1 MAVKRSFLW
10 LYVGHQQEVW
20 LQSWKFHRK
29 MKNRIEKI
37 EKRFTIMFFL
47 TIFGSDKLKSI
58 FIEDF
63 SF

>member
-10 LYVGHQQEVW
+10 LYVGHQQEGW

-47 TIFGSDKLKSI
+47 TIFGSVKLNTISL
-58 FIEDF
+58 
-63 SF
+63 